1 MRYLTA
7 TAASY
12 VGVDLHASSLHVCV
26 LDQAGTVRLSRKLKA
41 QPEPFLEALDPFRP
55 DVLIGCEC
63 VHTWYWL
70 ADACRDQGLRFELG
84 HAWGIKA
91 IHKSKTKSDAHDA
104 EILARLLRGGNFPL
118 AYAYP
123 RERRGLRDLLRTR
136 LRLVRQ
142 RAELYGHIHTV
153 RRQLNLDS
161 IGRDVKYKSKRD
173 GATTGITDPNTKR
186 GVEARLNLLGPLDT
200 EIRRLERAIE
210 VAAEEHFP
218 TELAALQTI
227 PGVGPII
234 SMTIL
239 LEIDTITRFESR
251 QQFCSYA
258 RLISPRQESDGKVV
272 GVGNAR
278 AGNAWLKWAFSE
290 AAVLSS
296 QKDERMKTCLA
307 KLQSKHGSGKG
318 LSIFAHKLGRV
329 VYHLLRT
336 KKVFD
341 GERFVRG

>member
-12 VGVDLHASSLHVCV
+12 VGVDLHARTLYVCV
-26 LDQAGTVRLSRKLKA
+26 LDQTGTVKLSRNLPAK
-41 QPEPFLEALDPFRP
+41 PEPFLQAIEPFKP
-55 DVLIGCEC
+55 DLLVGCEC
-63 VHTWYWL
+63 VHSWYWL
-70 ADACRDQGLRFELG
+70 ADTCTEHNIPFALG
-84 HAWGIKA
+84 HAFGIKA
-91 IHKSKTKSDAHDA
+91 LHASKTKSDAHDA
-104 EILARLLRGGNFPL
+104 EVLARLLRGGNFPL

-123 RERRGLRDLLRTR
+123 HERRGLRDLLRTR

-153 RRQLNLDS
+153 RRQLNLEAVGS
-161 IGRDVKYKSKRD
+161 DVKYKSKRD
-173 GATTGITDPNTKR
+173 AAAQDITDPHTKR

-200 EIRRLERAIE
+200 EIRRLERDIE
-210 VAAEEHFP
+210 VAALEHFP
-218 TELAALQTI
+218 TELAVLQTI

-239 LEIDTITRFESR
+239 LEIDTITRFQSR

-258 RLISPRQESDGKVV
+258 RLITPKQESGGKIV
-272 GVGNAR
+272 GVGNSKS
-278 AGNAWLKWAFSE
+278 GNAWLKWAFSE
-290 AAVLSS
+290 AAVLSA
-296 QKDERMKTCLA
+296 QKDDRMKKCLA
-307 KLQSKHGSGKG
+307 KLQSRHGAGKG
-318 LSIFAHKLGRV
+318 LSILAHKLGRV

-341 GERFVRG
+341 VERFVRG

>member
-12 VGVDLHASSLHVCV
+12 AGVDLHATTLHLCV
-26 LDQAGTVRLSRKLKA
+26 LDQVGTVRLSRKLKA
-41 QPEPFLEALDPFRP
+41 QPQPFLDALAPFRA

-70 ADACRDQGLRFELG
+70 ADTCRDQGLRFELG
-84 HAWGIKA
+84 HAWAMKA
-91 IHKSKTKSDAHDA
+91 IHQSKTKSDAHDA
-104 EILARLLRGGNFPL
+104 EGIARLLRGGNFPL

-136 LRLVRQ
+136 LNLVRQ
-142 RAELYGHIHTV
+142 RAELYAHIHTI
-153 RRQLNLDS
+153 RRQHNLDGV
-161 IGRDVKYKSKRD
+161 GRDVKYKSKRHD
-173 GATTGITDPNTKR
+173 ATAGFTDPHLSR
-186 GVEARLNLLGPLDT
+186 SVQARLNLLDPLDA
-200 EIRRLERAIE
+200 EIRHLERDLD
-210 VAAEEHFP
+210 VAAQEQFP
-218 TELAALQTI
+218 TELAVLQTI

-239 LEIDTITRFESR
+239 LEIDTISRFDTR

-258 RLISPRQESDGKVV
+258 RLISPRQESGGKVV
-272 GVGNAR
+272 GLGNAR

-290 AAVLSS
+290 AAVLSA
-296 QKDERMKTCLA
+296 QKEARMKRCLE
-307 KLQSKHGSGKG
+307 KLQSKHGTPKG

-336 KKVFD
+336 GKVFD
-341 GERFVRG
+341 VERFVRG